1 MEKEYND
8 NEVVTNSGMTRGELN
23 EAINELNEEA
33 AIRYNRHTV
42 PDEVKALL
50 EDDIMAVYKGTTNEG
65 LEVYGIK
72 RRGINSTVA
81 GIYGP
86 PVALTYDTKTKQAQ
100 LHEGFDKPFEI
111 FRILEEQRR
120 EIRRRKREQNKKK
133 CKLFRLQNNGYNS
146 DFVLPTKIQA
156 ISTCTNQE
164 LSLIL

>member
-8 NEVVTNSGMTRGELN
+8 NEVVTTSGMTRGELN

-50 EDDIMAVYKGTTNEG
+50 EEDEMAVYEGTTNEG

-72 RRGINSTVA
+72 RLGINSTVA

-86 PVALTYDTKTKQAQ
+86 PVALIFDTKTKQAQ
-100 LHEGFDKPFEI
+100 LLEGFDKPFEM

-120 EIRRRKREQNKKK
+120 EIRRKRREQKKK
-133 CKLFRLQNNGYNS
+133 Q
-146 DFVLPTKIQA
+146 
-156 ISTCTNQE
+156 TNKQQ
-164 LSLIL
+164 

>member
-8 NEVVTNSGMTRGELN
+8 NEVVTTFGMTRGELN

-50 EDDIMAVYKGTTNEG
+50 EDDEMAVYKGTTNEG

-72 RRGINSTVA
+72 RLGINSAVA

-86 PVALTYDTKTKQAQ
+86 PVALTLDTKTKQAQ
-100 LHEGFDKPFEI
+100 LLEGFDKPFEI

-120 EIRRRKREQNKKK
+120 EIRRKRREQKKK
-133 CKLFRLQNNGYNS
+133 QTDKRQ
-146 DFVLPTKIQA
+146 
-156 ISTCTNQE
+156 
-164 LSLIL
+164 

>member
-42 PDEVKALL
+42 PDEAKALL
-50 EDDIMAVYKGTTNEG
+50 EDDEMAVYKGTTNEG

-72 RRGINSTVA
+72 RLGINRAVA

-86 PVALTYDTKTKQAQ
+86 PVALTFDTKTKHAQ
-100 LHEGFDKPFEI
+100 RHEGFDKPFEI

-120 EIRRRKREQNKKK
+120 EIRRKRREQKKK
-133 CKLFRLQNNGYNS
+133 QTDKRQ
-146 DFVLPTKIQA
+146 
-156 ISTCTNQE
+156 
-164 LSLIL
+164 